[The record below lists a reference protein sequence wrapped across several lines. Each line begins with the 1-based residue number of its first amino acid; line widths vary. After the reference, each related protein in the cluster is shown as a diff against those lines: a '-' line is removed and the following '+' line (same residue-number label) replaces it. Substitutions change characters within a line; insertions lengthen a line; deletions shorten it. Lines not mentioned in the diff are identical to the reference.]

1 MTFQFRCAA
10 LALGGAV
17 LVAAPAAG
25 QSAQQAPADA
35 QAIRQAID
43 DLKKDFDARLSA
55 LEQRLSAVE
64 NVAKG
69 AQPPPAAPPPAAEAA
84 PQAAQQTT
92 QATGASVTNAKVF
105 NPDIAVI
112 GDFLG
117 AVG

>member
-25 QSAQQAPADA
+25 QSAQQAPGDA

-64 NVAKG
+64 TVTKG
-69 AQPPPAAPPPAAEAA
+69 AQPPAAAPPAAEAA

-92 QATGASVTNAKVF
+92 GAPGASVANAKGF
-105 NPDIAVI
+105 
-112 GDFLG
+112 
-117 AVG
+117 